1 MDLFCRAK
9 YNGKTIALII
19 FEDRMS
25 QNTETE
31 KLINF
36 DEIRLDP
43 ISHIHRE
50 NNPQF
55 IASLARGLELLR
67 CFSANNQVLG
77 NQELAKMTGLPK
89 PTIARITNTLVSLG
103 YLKQL
108 PNSTK
113 YTLDIGVL
121 SLGYA
126 ALSNISIRN
135 IAHQYMEEMSQ
146 YVQAPVAM
154 ATRDRLNMVYIDVVQ
169 IETALNMR
177 RPIGSTLPL
186 HSSSMGRACLAATP
200 ERERNFLLD
209 ALKQKNPENWPAIK
223 RSLERA
229 FRDYQDY
236 GYCLSLGEW
245 HKEVNSVAVPLVS
258 SKHGLYVFNCGAPSF
273 HLNPEKLEGE
283 IGPRLIHMVHNI
295 QDALNETH

>member
-1 MDLFCRAK
+1 
-9 YNGKTIALII
+9 
-19 FEDRMS
+19 MS
-25 QNTETE
+25 QRSENE
-31 KLINF
+31 KSINF

-67 CFSANNQVLG
+67 CFSASNQVLG
-77 NQELAKMTGLPK
+77 NQELSKMVGLPK

-113 YTLDIGVL
+113 YTLDIGIL

-135 IAHQYMEEMSQ
+135 IAHRYMEEMAQS
-146 YVQAPVAM
+146 VQAPIAM
-154 ATRDRLNMVYIDVVQ
+154 ATRDRLNMIYIDVVQ
-169 IETALNMR
+169 AETTLNMR

-186 HSSSMGRACLAATP
+186 YSSSMGRACLAATP
-200 ERERNFLLD
+200 ERERIFLLD
-209 ALKQKNPENWPAIK
+209 ALKQKHAENWPSIK

-229 FRDYQDY
+229 FRDYEDY
-236 GYCLSLGEW
+236 GYCLSIGEW
-245 HKEVNSVAVPLVS
+245 HKEVNSIAVPLVS

-273 HLNPEKLEGE
+273 HLNPEKLEDE
-283 IGPRLIHMVHNI
+283 IGPRLVHMVNNI
-295 QDALNETH
+295 QDALNEIH

>member
-1 MDLFCRAK
+1 
-9 YNGKTIALII
+9 
-19 FEDRMS
+19 MS
-25 QNTETE
+25 QNSETE
-31 KLINF
+31 QPINF

-135 IAHQYMEEMSQ
+135 IAHRYMEEMSQ

-154 ATRDRLNMVYIDVVQ
+154 ATRDRLNMLYLDVVQ
-169 IETALNMR
+169 AESNLTMR
-177 RPIGSTLPL
+177 RPIGSTIPL
-186 HSSSMGRACLAATP
+186 HNTAMGRACLAAM
-200 ERERNFLLD
+200 
-209 ALKQKNPENWPAIK
+209 PENERSFIMEALAKRHKEEWPAVK
-223 RSLERA
+223 RALERS
-229 FRDYQDY
+229 FHDYQNY
-236 GYCLSLGEW
+236 GYCLSLSEW
-245 HKEVNSVAVPLVS
+245 HKEVNSVAVPMVHPM
-258 SKHGLYVFNCGAPSF
+258 HGLLVFNCGAPSY
-273 HLNPEKLEGE
+273 LVNQEKLENE
-283 IGPRLIHMVHNI
+283 IGPRLIYMVQNI
-295 QDALNETH
+295 QEALNAI

>member
-1 MDLFCRAK
+1 
-9 YNGKTIALII
+9 
-19 FEDRMS
+19 MS
-25 QNTETE
+25 ESTRVEKTE
-31 KLINF
+31 KITNL

-67 CFSANNQVLG
+67 CFSAHKQVLG

-113 YTLDIGVL
+113 YMLDIGVL
-121 SLGYA
+121 SLGYS

-135 IAHQYMEEMSQ
+135 TAHPLMEEMSK
-146 YVQAPVAM
+146 YAQAPVAM
-154 ATRDRLNMVYIDVVQ
+154 ATRDRLNMIYIDVVQ
-169 IETALNMR
+169 VESSLNMR
-177 RPIGSTLPL
+177 RPIGSTLPIY
-186 HSSSMGRACLAATP
+186 SSSMGRACLAATP
-200 ERERNFLLD
+200 EHERNFLMD
-209 ALKQKNPENWPAIK
+209 ALAKKNPENWPSIK

-258 SKHGLYVFNCGAPSF
+258 SQHGLYVFNCGAPSF
-273 HLNPEKLEGE
+273 QLSPERLEDE
-283 IGPRLIHMVHNI
+283 IGPRLIHMVHNF
-295 QDALNETH
+295 QDSLNEIM